1 MEACV
6 KVAFAENY
14 TRSSYISNTFI
25 SKTRLKLGKNQ
36 ANLSNILRLNF
47 CYLKI
52 IRFLHP
58 RYHLKTIKDTLCAK
72 ISVSVLRQ
80 EASQTSCCCVW
91 QRELVFDQISIASQ

>member
-25 SKTRLKLGKNQ
+25 SKTRLKLAKNQ

-47 CYLKI
+47 CYLNI

-80 EASQTSCCCVW
+80 EASH
-91 QRELVFDQISIASQ
+91 RLHPAAFGKGN